1 MLIVEYLNKQKKSF
15 KEYIIDDDDFY
26 MCYFS
31 KDFDEFINL
40 HGFKDTRKYK
50 PEKLYNDTVIIFR
63 KK

>member
-31 KDFDEFINL
+31 KDLDEFIDR
-40 HGFKDTRKYK
+40 HGFKDTREYK
-50 PEKLYNDTVIIFR
+50 PEKLYNDTVVIFR